1 MINSATGL
9 YCIIGNP
16 VSHSKSPNIHNAAF
30 NYHNI
35 NAVYLAFDIDKDSFN
50 ETINGLKKLKEL
62 KGLNITV
69 PHKVNILPFI
79 DKLDT
84 TATMIG
90 SVNTI
95 INDNGIWIGYNTDWY
110 GVLKTLENNTINQDV
125 SVLIIGSGGAT
136 PAVIYALQQYGIKKI
151 SITNRTEENA
161 DILAGKFCISKVTY
175 DKYKDTLNEYN
186 LIINTTTLTF
196 NDLIDTYNSKTIY
209 YDLKYYKNFNNPD
222 ITYIDGKDMLLY
234 QAAMAYTIWTNLESP
249 VEIMKSSLTEEK
261 K

>member
-1 MINSATGL
+1 MINSATAL

-16 VSHSKSPNIHNAAF
+16 VSHSKSPHIHNAAF
-30 NYHNI
+30 KYHNI
-35 NAVYLAFDIDKDSFN
+35 NAVYLAFDIDKDNFN
-50 ETINGLKKLKEL
+50 EAITGLKRLKEL

-79 DKLDT
+79 DKLDS
-84 TATMIG
+84 TATTTG

-95 INDNGIWIGYNTDWY
+95 KNDNGTWIGYNTDWY
-110 GVLKTLENNTINQDV
+110 GVLKTLENNKINQDV

-161 DILAGKFCISKVTY
+161 DILAGKFGISKINYT
-175 DKYKDTLNEYN
+175 KYKNTISEHN

-196 NDLIDTYNSKTIY
+196 NDFIDTYDSKTIY
-209 YDLKYYKNFNNPD
+209 YDLKYYKNFDKPN
-222 ITYIDGKDMLLY
+222 IKYINGKEMLLY
-234 QAAMAYTIWTNLESP
+234 QAAMAYTIWTNKESP
-249 VEIMKSSLTEEK
+249 IEIMKLSLNEENK
-261 K
+261 